1 MGSGINKHNFMS
13 KTYAFLFALI
23 NFVEVCAQEP
33 SKPTEQG
40 VNSGD
45 FFIKYASWI
54 VAEGGQA
61 RRLEEER
68 IKAKMGSPGFIR
80 DELLREYINAR
91 SELAFRQADLLFIVT
106 TKIRDSD
113 LEFKN
118 RMNDSKIKA
127 IEDQHAKVLR
137 ILDILSRLPDPAVEI
152 PSPPALPVSR

>member
-40 VNSGD
+40 VNLGD
-45 FFIKYASWI
+45 FFKKHTSWI

-91 SELAFRQADLLFIVT
+91 SELAF
-106 TKIRDSD
+106 
-113 LEFKN
+113 
-118 RMNDSKIKA
+118 
-127 IEDQHAKVLR
+127 
-137 ILDILSRLPDPAVEI
+137 
-152 PSPPALPVSR
+152 

>member
-23 NFVEVCAQEP
+23 SFVEVCAQEP

-40 VNSGD
+40 ITLGD
-45 FFIKYASWI
+45 FSIKHASWM
-54 VAEGGQA
+54 VAEGEQA

-91 SELAFRQADLLFIVT
+91 SVLAFRQAEVLFIVT
-106 TKIRDSD
+106 TKVRDSD
-113 LEFKN
+113 LEYIN
-118 RMNDSKIKA
+118 RMNDSTNKA
-127 IEDQHAKVLR
+127 IEEQHAKVLR
-137 ILDILSRLPDPAVEI
+137 ILDILSRLPDPAGEI